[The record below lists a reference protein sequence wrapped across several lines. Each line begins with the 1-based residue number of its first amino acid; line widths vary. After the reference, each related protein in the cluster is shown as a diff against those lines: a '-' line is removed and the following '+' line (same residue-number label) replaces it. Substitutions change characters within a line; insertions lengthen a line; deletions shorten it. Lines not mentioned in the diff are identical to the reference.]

1 METYKF
7 YILDEQLLA
16 VYECGQ
22 MASNNVYKGSHARLK
37 TC

>member
-22 MASNNVYKGSHARLK
+22 IAVF
-37 TC
+37 